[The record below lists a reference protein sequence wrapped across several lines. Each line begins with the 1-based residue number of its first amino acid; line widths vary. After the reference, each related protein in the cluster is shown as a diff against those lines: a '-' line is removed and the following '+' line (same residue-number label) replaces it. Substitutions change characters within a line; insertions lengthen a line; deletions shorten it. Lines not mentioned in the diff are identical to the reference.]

1 MLLLKG
7 GSDSPA
13 LQHCQYQ
20 YSYWFSDK
28 APSSWSPARLTDVIG
43 ALELFKNE
51 KH

>member
-13 LQHCQYQ
+13 LQYQ

-28 APSSWSPARLTDVIG
+28 APSWSPARLTDVIG